1 MENINTITGEI
12 TETAEKVQTRPLT
25 AKEKNRAAQFERLL
39 AASAEARQIRDKM
52 INEAKSMAQAMF
64 LESQPL
70 NYFILNFVYAPA
82 EEGTTEFKKFNEW
95 KSEGYTIIKG
105 SKAFPVW
112 SQPTKREKKEQDG
125 ETASAPAPTPALM
138 ENADGAGEEGS
149 TKGERERF
157 NMCYLFSNL
166 QVTRRDQPAS
176 TEEATE
182 TAEAQEAPAE
192 EAAAAFLQPEP
203 MEEPEPIA
211 VF

>member
-39 AASAEARQIRDKM
+39 AASAEARQIRDFM
-52 INEAKSMAQAMF
+52 INTAKSAAQALF

-70 NYFILNFVYAPA
+70 NYFILKFVYAPA

-149 TKGERERF
+149 THSERERF

-176 TEEATE
+176 TEEPTE
-182 TAEAQEAPAE
+182 TAEVQEAPAE
-192 EAAAAFLQPEP
+192 EAAAVMVAAAIV
-203 MEEPEPIA
+203 EPEPINI
-211 VF
+211 F

>member
-1 MENINTITGEI
+1 
-12 TETAEKVQTRPLT
+12 
-25 AKEKNRAAQFERLL
+25 
-39 AASAEARQIRDKM
+39 
-52 INEAKSMAQAMF
+52 MF
-64 LESQPL
+64 LS
-70 NYFILNFVYAPA
+70 IPA

-95 KSEGYTIIKG
+95 KSEGYTIKKG

-138 ENADGAGEEGS
+138 ENADGAGEEDS
-149 TKGERERF
+149 THGERERF

-176 TEEATE
+176 AEEATE
-182 TAEAQEAPAE
+182 TAEPQE
-192 EAAAAFLQPEP
+192 EAAAVFLQPEP
-203 MEEPEPIA
+203 IEEPEPIE

>member
-39 AASAEARQIRDKM
+39 AASAEARQIRDFM
-52 INEAKSMAQAMF
+52 INTAKSAAQALF

-70 NYFILNFVYAPA
+70 NYFILKFVYAPA

-176 TEEATE
+176 TEEPTE
-182 TAEAQEAPAE
+182 TAEVQEAPAE
-192 EAAAAFLQPEP
+192 EAAAVMVAAAIV
-203 MEEPEPIA
+203 EPEPINI
-211 VF
+211 F

>member
-12 TETAEKVQTRPLT
+12 TETAENVQTRPLT
-25 AKEKNRAAQFERLL
+25 EKEKNRAAQFDRLL
-39 AASAEARQIRDKM
+39 AASALARQIRDKM

-149 TKGERERF
+149 THGERERF

-176 TEEATE
+176 AEEATE
-182 TAEAQEAPAE
+182 TAEPQE

-203 MEEPEPIA
+203 IEEPEPIE

>member
-39 AASAEARQIRDKM
+39 AASAEARQIRDFM
-52 INEAKSMAQAMF
+52 INTAKSAAQALF

-70 NYFILNFVYAPA
+70 NYFILKFVYAPA

-149 TKGERERF
+149 THGERERF

-176 TEEATE
+176 TEEPTE
-182 TAEAQEAPAE
+182 TAEVQEAPAE
-192 EAAAAFLQPEP
+192 EAAAVMVAAAIV
-203 MEEPEPIA
+203 EPEPINI
-211 VF
+211 F

>member
-12 TETAEKVQTRPLT
+12 TETAENVQTRPLT
-25 AKEKNRAAQFERLL
+25 EKEKNRAAQFDRLL
-39 AASAEARQIRDKM
+39 AASALARQIRDKM

-95 KSEGYTIIKG
+95 KQEGCTIKKG

-112 SQPTKREKKEQDG
+112 SQPTSRDKKKEQDG
-125 ETASAPAPTPALM
+125 ETASAPAPAMM
-138 ENADGAGEEGS
+138 ENANGEDNGEESRSG
-149 TKGERERF
+149 RERF

-166 QVTRRDQPAS
+166 QVIRREPAATQP
-176 TEEATE
+176 TESE
-182 TAEAQEAPAE
+182 TAEPQEEPAE
-192 EAAAAFLQPEP
+192 EAAAVMVAAAIV
-203 MEEPEPIA
+203 EPEPINI
-211 VF
+211 F

>member
-39 AASAEARQIRDKM
+39 AASAEARQIRDFM
-52 INEAKSMAQAMF
+52 INTAKSAAQALF

-70 NYFILNFVYAPA
+70 NYFILKFVYAPA

-149 TKGERERF
+149 THGERERF

-176 TEEATE
+176 AEEATE
-182 TAEAQEAPAE
+182 TAEPQE
-192 EAAAAFLQPEP
+192 EAATAFLQPEP
-203 MEEPEPIA
+203 IEEPEPIE

>member
-12 TETAEKVQTRPLT
+12 TETAENVQTRPLT
-25 AKEKNRAAQFERLL
+25 EKEKNRAAQFDRLL
-39 AASAEARQIRDKM
+39 AASALARQIRDKM

-125 ETASAPAPTPALM
+125 ETASAPAPTPTLM

-203 MEEPEPIA
+203 IEEPEPIA

>member
-39 AASAEARQIRDKM
+39 AASAEARQIRDFM
-52 INEAKSMAQAMF
+52 INTAKSAAQALF

-70 NYFILNFVYAPA
+70 NYFILKFVYAPA

-149 TKGERERF
+149 THSERERF

-176 TEEATE
+176 TEEPTE
-182 TAEAQEAPAE
+182 TAEVQEAPAE
-192 EAAAAFLQPEP
+192 ETAAVMVAAAIV
-203 MEEPEPIA
+203 EPEPINI
-211 VF
+211 F

>member
-1 MENINTITGEI
+1 MKNIDTNTGEVLETI
-12 TETAEKVQTRPLT
+12 PARPMTEQ
-25 AKEKNRAAQFERLL
+25 EKNRAAQFERLL
-39 AASAEARQIRDKM
+39 AASAEARQIRDFM
-52 INEAKSMAQAMF
+52 INTAKSAAQALF

-70 NYFILNFVYAPA
+70 NYFILKFVYAPA

-203 MEEPEPIA
+203 MEEPEPIE

>member
-39 AASAEARQIRDKM
+39 AASAEARQIRDFM
-52 INEAKSMAQAMF
+52 INTAKSAAQALF

-70 NYFILNFVYAPA
+70 NYFILKFVYAPA

-95 KSEGYTIIKG
+95 KSEGYTIKKG

-149 TKGERERF
+149 THGERERF

-176 TEEATE
+176 AEEATE
-182 TAEAQEAPAE
+182 TAEPQE

-203 MEEPEPIA
+203 IEEPEPIE

>member
-12 TETAEKVQTRPLT
+12 TETAENVQTRPLT
-25 AKEKNRAAQFERLL
+25 EKEKNRAAQFDRLL
-39 AASAEARQIRDKM
+39 AASALARQIRDKM

-95 KSEGYTIIKG
+95 KQEGCTIKKG

-125 ETASAPAPTPALM
+125 ETASAPAPAMM
-138 ENADGAGEEGS
+138 ENANGEDNGEESRSG
-149 TKGERERF
+149 RERF

-166 QVTRRDQPAS
+166 QVIRREPAATQP
-176 TEEATE
+176 TENE
-182 TAEAQEAPAE
+182 TAEPQEEPAE
-192 EAAAAFLQPEP
+192 ETAAVMVAAAIV
-203 MEEPEPIA
+203 EPEPINI
-211 VF
+211 F